1 MLLKKDFFIN
11 LLISIIPL
19 ALIAGNLL
27 LNVNILLIII
37 FSLGFYGLKMFR
49 NQLSDI
55 DKLILVFFLY
65 IITNGIINGYLQNE
79 IPSTVLF
86 KSLSYTRFLILYFII
101 KFLIRENKIN
111 YKFIFLL
118 FGFASIFV
126 TLDILI
132 QYLFG
137 KDIFGYSVESNQ
149 RRLGGPF
156 GEEFVAGSF
165 IQRFYLFAVY
175 FVILFMKFKNYFLSN
190 FVIIFFICVFL
201 LGLFLAGNRIP
212 VVMFFL
218 SIILFFL
225 LEKMFKKKS
234 LVILFIFFII
244 FSISL
249 GLNKKNFYHHY
260 AGFLVKSIDTTNYIL
275 KRFNYFSAEKLDY
288 IPNTY
293 AKEFETGVLT
303 WQQNKLFGGGIK
315 SFYFNCKKIKN
326 TIMDRYGGTNCNSHP
341 HNYYLHISTELGL
354 IGLFLAISIF
364 LLIIIKSLKM
374 ILLFKNLDKEKILI
388 PFFIIFIAEIFPLK
402 TTGSFFTSANSTF
415 LFIII
420 SFIVGLIQLKE
431 KTDYGSK

>member
-1 MLLKKDFFIN
+1 M
-11 LLISIIPL
+11 LISIIPL

-275 KRFNYFSAEKLDY
+275 KRFNYFSAE
-288 IPNTY
+288 N
-293 AKEFETGVLT
+293 
-303 WQQNKLFGGGIK
+303 
-315 SFYFNCKKIKN
+315 
-326 TIMDRYGGTNCNSHP
+326 
-341 HNYYLHISTELGL
+341 
-354 IGLFLAISIF
+354 
-364 LLIIIKSLKM
+364 
-374 ILLFKNLDKEKILI
+374 
-388 PFFIIFIAEIFPLK
+388 
-402 TTGSFFTSANSTF
+402 
-415 LFIII
+415 
-420 SFIVGLIQLKE
+420 
-431 KTDYGSK
+431 